1 MSDRHIDSTV
11 PEMEPREPQVL
22 TTARPEEGPAR
33 GEAWMVVRA
42 LLLIL
47 GGIAIVSYVMMTVAS
62 VDG

>member
-11 PEMEPREPQVL
+11 PEMDLRAPHVL
-22 TTARPEEGPAR
+22 TTAKPEEGTGR
-33 GEAWMVVRA
+33 SDGWIVVRA

-62 VDG
+62 IDG